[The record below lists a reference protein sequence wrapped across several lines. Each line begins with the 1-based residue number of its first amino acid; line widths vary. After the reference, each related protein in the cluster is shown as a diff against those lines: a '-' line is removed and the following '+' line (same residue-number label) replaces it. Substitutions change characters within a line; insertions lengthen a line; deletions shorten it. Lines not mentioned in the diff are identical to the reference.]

1 MTQLVTF
8 TILGTDFQT
17 EVVGNVSEQEA
28 HDLVTSQIAKR
39 VVESFRIKA
48 ITPIRKRK
56 RLSLF
61 STYFKGFDK

>member
-17 EVVGNVSEQEA
+17 EVVGNVSEKEA

-39 VVESFRIKA
+39 VVESFCIKA
-48 ITPIRKRK
+48 VTPTKKRK

-61 STYFKGFDK
+61 STYFKGFEK